1 MGLLRFCEVQPPG
14 GNFAKNK
21 NKNSAFFLQITMSSG
36 AFTVATFKLYA
47 KVWKI
52 NAVSNKGYPFKHSVE
67 ADPDIDGTT
76 EEQTLVLLWSDAAYG

>member
-1 MGLLRFCEVQPPG
+1 MKFSHQVAILQ
-14 GNFAKNK
+14 KNK